1 MMKDPINKVIM
12 EEIGLTVDSSNRVM
26 DQDTRALLSYK
37 DKNMKYSSQ
46 NSVTLT
52 NKDIVF
58 DPASNKAI
66 MGSLFDHF
74 LTKIEDEEGTYV
86 SLHYEKKNEKDNS
99 TALVAIVDGEEIT
112 TDYYNNDSLKYVEMM
127 RHLNESIDTDLHNM
141 DSEAKPIEDNLN
153 CRKGAGTEYDVERQ
167 IDKDVAITIVAE
179 VKAKDG
185 GIWLKAKSGYYVNKK
200 YMKFV
205 KYV

>member
-141 DSEAKPIEDNLN
+141 DSEAKQIEDNTTVTR
-153 CRKGAGTEYDVERQ
+153 RKPKR
-167 IDKDVAITIVAE
+167 
-179 VKAKDG
+179 
-185 GIWLKAKSGYYVNKK
+185 KK
-200 YMKFV
+200 VF
-205 KYV
+205 

>member
-141 DSEAKPIEDNLN
+141 DSEAKTIEDNTTVTR
-153 CRKGAGTEYDVERQ
+153 RKPKR
-167 IDKDVAITIVAE
+167 
-179 VKAKDG
+179 
-185 GIWLKAKSGYYVNKK
+185 KK
-200 YMKFV
+200 VF
-205 KYV
+205 

>member
-1 MMKDPINKVIM
+1 MRITTLNEDGAYISDR
-12 EEIGLTVDSSNRVM
+12 LVDAYTELYAGPKETHNGPFR
-26 DQDTRALLSYK
+26 LE
-37 DKNMKYSSQ
+37 
-46 NSVTLT
+46 VTLT

-141 DSEAKPIEDNLN
+141 DSEAKPIEDNTTVTR
-153 CRKGAGTEYDVERQ
+153 RKPKR
-167 IDKDVAITIVAE
+167 
-179 VKAKDG
+179 
-185 GIWLKAKSGYYVNKK
+185 KK
-200 YMKFV
+200 VF
-205 KYV
+205 

>member
-127 RHLNESIDTDLHNM
+127 RHLNESVDTDLHNM
-141 DSEAKPIEDNLN
+141 DSEAKPIEDNTTVTR
-153 CRKGAGTEYDVERQ
+153 RKPKR
-167 IDKDVAITIVAE
+167 
-179 VKAKDG
+179 
-185 GIWLKAKSGYYVNKK
+185 KK
-200 YMKFV
+200 VF
-205 KYV
+205 

>member
-1 MMKDPINKVIM
+1 MNDRYEDFGGTRQSRDVILSTN
-12 EEIGLTVDSSNRVM
+12 EFCFLQSKTNGSIKSHVGPTTV
-26 DQDTRALLSYK
+26 TI
-37 DKNMKYSSQ
+37 SQ
-46 NSVTLT
+46 QEVLV
-52 NKDIVF
+52 VF

-141 DSEAKPIEDNLN
+141 DSEAKPIEDNTTVTR
-153 CRKGAGTEYDVERQ
+153 RKPKR
-167 IDKDVAITIVAE
+167 
-179 VKAKDG
+179 
-185 GIWLKAKSGYYVNKK
+185 KK
-200 YMKFV
+200 VF
-205 KYV
+205 